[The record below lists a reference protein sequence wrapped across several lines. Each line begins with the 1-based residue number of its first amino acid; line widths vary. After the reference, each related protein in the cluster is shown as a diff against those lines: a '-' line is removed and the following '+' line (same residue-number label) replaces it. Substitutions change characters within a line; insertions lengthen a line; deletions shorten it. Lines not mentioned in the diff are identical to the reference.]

1 MYLHIYKGL
10 RVEFGARRWG
20 GETIASGSM
29 KNKNEMKENEKTHVP
44 TPQRSVSL

>member
-20 GETIASGSM
+20 GETIASG
-29 KNKNEMKENEKTHVP
+29 NKNEMKEKEKTHAP
-44 TPQRSVSL
+44 TPQRAVSL